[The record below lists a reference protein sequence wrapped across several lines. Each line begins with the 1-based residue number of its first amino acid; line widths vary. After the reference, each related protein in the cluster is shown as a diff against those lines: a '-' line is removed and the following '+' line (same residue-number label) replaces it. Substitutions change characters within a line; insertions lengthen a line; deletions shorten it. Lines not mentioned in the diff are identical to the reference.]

1 MKSMQ
6 FTSFHLFLKVP
17 KALGL
22 SIGALVLHK
31 EQKIK
36 TMIVPEKEVFHAST
50 TSDKT
55 NITA

>member
-36 TMIVPEKEVFHAST
+36 TMIVPE
-50 TSDKT
+50 
-55 NITA
+55 

>member
-1 MKSMQ
+1 M
-6 FTSFHLFLKVP
+6 FDEEYLFLKVP